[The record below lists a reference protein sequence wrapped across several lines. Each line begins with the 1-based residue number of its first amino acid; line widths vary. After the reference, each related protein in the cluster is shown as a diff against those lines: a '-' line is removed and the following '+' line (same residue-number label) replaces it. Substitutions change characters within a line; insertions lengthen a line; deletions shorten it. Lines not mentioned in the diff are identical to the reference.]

1 MAKTLRSFQVAVDD
15 RGRELRIDV
24 KFEDGTSEQIEFDAS
39 VAPNLV
45 QSLIQAA
52 AAAER
57 IRQAEPG
64 SPISTNVPWR
74 ARDVRVGTVIG
85 KDELIAIGFATDE
98 GPPVDIVLPRTIA
111 EKTIRS
117 ILDELRKMLSSR

>member
-1 MAKTLRSFQVAVDD
+1 MAKTLKSFQVAVDNQ
-15 RGRELRIDV
+15 GRELRIDV
-24 KFEDGTSEQIEFDAS
+24 KFGDGTSEQIEFDAS
-39 VAPNLV
+39 LAPNLV

-52 AAAER
+52 AAAEKLR
-57 IRQAEPG
+57 NAQPG
-64 SPISTNVPWR
+64 SPVSTNVPWR

-85 KDELIAIGFATDE
+85 KDELIAIGFTTDE

-117 ILDELRKMLSSR
+117 ILDELRKMVSSQ